1 MRFMAVLIFSIL
13 FCGTSYAQIVTV
25 VAPTANIRSSPS
37 MKDSYVVIE
46 APRNYPLS
54 VQSQRGDF
62 FEVRDFLGRR
72 GWIQKSLIDEK
83 ARGVVVEVSSMNVR
97 QGPGTG
103 YPVVFRAE
111 QGVAFKV
118 LGEKDGWLHVE
129 HAGGKS
135 GWVYKS
141 LTWGQ

>member
-1 MRFMAVLIFSIL
+1 MRFMAVLILSIL
-13 FCGTSYAQIVTV
+13 FCGTSFAQIVTV
-25 VAPTANIRSSPS
+25 AVPTANIRSSPS
-37 MKDSYVVIE
+37 MKDSYVVLE

-83 ARGVVVEVSSMNVR
+83 DRGVVVEVSSMNVR

-111 QGVAFKV
+111 RGVAFKV
-118 LGEKDGWLHVE
+118 LGAKDGWLHVE
-129 HAGGKS
+129 HVSGKS
-135 GWVYKS
+135 GWVFKS

>member
-13 FCGTSYAQIVTV
+13 FCGTSFAQIVTV

-37 MKDSYVVIE
+37 MEDSYVVLE

-62 FEVRDFLGRR
+62 FEVRDFLGRK

-118 LGEKDGWLHVE
+118 LGAKDGWLHVE
-129 HAGGKS
+129 HAGGQS

>member
-13 FCGTSYAQIVTV
+13 FCGASYAQIVTV
-25 VAPTANIRSSPS
+25 VVPTANIRSSPS
-37 MKDSYVVIE
+37 MKDSYVVLE
-46 APRNYPLS
+46 APQNYPLS
-54 VQSQRGDF
+54 VRGQQDDF
-62 FEVRDFLGRR
+62 FEIRDFLGRR
-72 GWIQKSLIDEK
+72 GWIQKSLVDGK
-83 ARGVVVEVSSMNVR
+83 TKGAVVEVSSMNVR
-97 QGPGTG
+97 QGPGTN

-118 LGEKDGWLHVE
+118 VGQRDGWLHVE
-129 HAGGKS
+129 HASGKS